1 MGDTTGKLNERG
13 VAKIN
18 LMNILH
24 VDENYWILKIIET
37 AAIVLWLIKVNEI
50 LIVSIGLF
58 FTDTFTEYFKLLC
71 TF

>member
-1 MGDTTGKLNERG
+1 
-13 VAKIN
+13 
-18 LMNILH
+18 MNILH